1 MKRSPFQHPPAPA
14 EEALTGPR
22 YWRSLDELSGHPA
35 FQDWMHREFQDGASE
50 STSVNRRQFVKLMAA
65 SFALT
70 GVGLAGCRRPE
81 AYIKP
86 FGKETLREI
95 PGLPVFYATSKPG
108 SRENLPLVAETHG
121 SRPTKLE
128 GNDLYKPYGGATDL
142 QSQAA
147 ILDLYDPDR
156 ATKAS
161 RGTATLSQ
169 AQVADLL
176 KGIHDDYARVGGQ
189 GLAILVEPSTSP
201 TRARMLA
208 DLKSAFPRILIA
220 EYEAIAS
227 NNAELAAAQLF
238 GRSARPLYNFANSK
252 RILAL
257 DSDFLNS
264 GTAKLGNSRDFAS
277 TRRVKNKVDAEKMS
291 RLYSVESNFTVTGT
305 MADHRLRLATAQMPA
320 FAALVA
326 VEVCRQ
332 LGVEQ
337 EFANQLELRIG
348 SFDVDKTWVK
358 ECVTDLIA
366 NKGHSVIVP
375 GDHLPVETH
384 LLCAMVNDL
393 ISGTGKTVRYVSTPD
408 SSLATIRQLAESI
421 KQGTVDTLIVLGGN
435 PAYDAPADLEWA
447 SLQKSV
453 KNVVRYGYYYDETSL
468 LAQVHI
474 PATHFLESWSDGRA
488 ADGTLLPVQ
497 PMILPL
503 FEGVQ
508 EVELLGHLLGQS
520 TKTPYDQVYETFSQ
534 LTTEAN
540 KQTAFARFL
549 RDGYLPDSSYE
560 TITASI
566 SASTIKSVVA
576 KADISAVSVSAQS
589 LEVRFVADA
598 KVGDGRYNNNGWL
611 QECPDPMTKLTWDNA
626 ILVSPALAE
635 HLGFDTKSGEFL
647 IGGVSKK
654 LANFKRGRQLAP
666 LAKLTVNGVT
676 LSGPIHI
683 LPGLADWTVVVP
695 LGYGRTK
702 VGKVG
707 QGTGFSAYPA
717 VKSDSPSL
725 ATGATLTIT
734 SETYNLANTQEHW
747 SLEGRDIIR
756 EGNVSDFTADTA
768 FAQRIGLEA
777 HSPPVYGKDQDKSLQ
792 YKATNQPR
800 GNSLYET
807 PVFTALQQW
816 GMSVDLNTCTGC
828 NACVVACQAENNI
841 PIVGKDQVMR
851 GREMHWIRLDRYF
864 SSGDVKAQRTEIP
877 RDPQASVMPMMCQH
891 CEMAPC
897 EQVCPVNATV
907 HDEQGL
913 NVMAYNRCVGTRYCA
928 NNCPYKVRRFNFF
941 DWNRR
946 EIGHFYEGPFGPNKE
961 KMGATTELIRM
972 RANPEV
978 TVRMRGVMEKCTFC
992 QQRIQNT
999 KIAQKVKTG
1008 IVDGGSDDI
1017 KVPDGLIRT
1026 ACQQVCPTGAIVF
1039 GDIADES
1046 SAVSQAKDN
1055 DRDYAVLGYLNVRPR
1070 TTYLARLRN
1079 PNPKMPVAAYL
1090 LKEYKQL
1097 NSKGGHDS
1105 HGHGDTNAPPA
1116 GEHHPADASHG

>member
-22 YWRSLDELSGHPA
+22 YWRSLDELSGQPA
-35 FQDWMHREFQDGASE
+35 FQDWMQREFQDGAADASG
-50 STSVNRRQFVKLMAA
+50 VNRRQFVKLMAA
-65 SFALT
+65 SFAFA

-81 AYIKP
+81 AHIKP
-86 FGKETLREI
+86 FGKESLREI

-108 SRENLPLVAETHG
+108 ARENLPLVAETHG

-128 GNDLYKPYGGATDL
+128 GNDLFKPYGGSTDL

-161 RGTATLSQ
+161 QGNKLLTKAD
-169 AQVADLL
+169 VADLL
-176 KGIHDDYARVGGQ
+176 GGIHKDFQRVGGQ
-189 GLAILVEPSTSP
+189 GLALLLEPSASP
-201 TRARMLA
+201 TRARLLA
-208 DLKSAFPRILIA
+208 ELKAAFPRMLIA
-220 EYEAIAS
+220 EYEAAPTQ
-227 NNAELAAAQLF
+227 NAELAASQLF
-238 GRSARPLYNFANSK
+238 DRPARPLYNLPVSK
-252 RILAL
+252 RILAI
-257 DSDFLNS
+257 DSDFLNT
-264 GTAKLGNSRDFAS
+264 GTAKLGNSRDFAG
-277 TRRVKNKVDAEKMS
+277 TRRVKNKADAAAMS

-337 EFANQLELRIG
+337 DFANQLERRIG
-348 SFDVDKTWVK
+348 NIEADKVWVK
-358 ECVTDLIA
+358 ECVADLLA
-366 NKGHSVIVP
+366 NRGHSLIIP

-384 LLCAMVNDL
+384 LLCAMLNDL
-393 ISGTGKTVRYVSTPD
+393 LGATGKTVRYVELPAASAQGI
-408 SSLATIRQLAESI
+408 SQLAESI
-421 KQGTVDTLIVLGGN
+421 KQGAVDTLLVLGGN
-435 PAYDAPADLEWA
+435 PAYDAPADLDW
-447 SLQKSV
+447 STLQKSV
-453 KNVVRYGYYYDETSL
+453 KNVVRYSYYFDETAL
-468 LAQVHI
+468 IAQTHI
-474 PATHFLESWSDGRA
+474 PATHFLESWSDGRT
-488 ADGTLLPVQ
+488 ADGTLVPVQ

-503 FEGVQ
+503 FDGVQ
-508 EVELLGHLLGQS
+508 EIELLSHLLGEP
-520 TKTPYDQVYETFSQ
+520 TKTPYDQVYVTFGGIAGDNDA
-534 LTTEAN
+534 EM
-540 KQTAFARFL
+540 AFARFL
-549 RDGYLPDSSYE
+549 RDGFLPDSAYKTVSG
-560 TITASI
+560 SI
-566 SASTIKSVVA
+566 SASTVKSIVA
-576 KADISAVSVSAQS
+576 KADISAPSVSASS
-589 LEVRFVADA
+589 LEVRFITDS
-598 KVGDGRYNNNGWL
+598 KIGDGRYNNNGWL

-626 ILVSPALAE
+626 ILISPALAE
-635 HLGFDTKSGEFL
+635 YLGFDTKSGKFL

-654 LANFKRGRQLAP
+654 LANFKRGSEVAP
-666 LAKLTVNGVT
+666 LATLNVNGVT
-676 LSGPIHI
+676 LSGPVHI
-683 LPGLADWTVVVP
+683 MPGLSDWTVVVP
-695 LGYGRTK
+695 LGYGRSKTGR
-702 VGKVG
+702 VGK
-707 QGTGFSAYPA
+707 GTGFNAYPA
-717 VKSDSPSL
+717 VTSSSPSL
-725 ATGATLTIT
+725 ALNAQLELTGEI
-734 SETYNLANTQEHW
+734 YNLANTQEHW
-747 SLEGRDIIR
+747 SLEGRDIVR
-756 EGNVSDFTADTA
+756 EGNVSDFTTDTA
-768 FAQRIGLEA
+768 FAQKIGMEA
-777 HSPPVYGKDQDKSLQ
+777 HSPPIYGKAQDKTIQ
-792 YKATNQPR
+792 YKVTNQPR
-800 GNSLYET
+800 GNSAYDT
-807 PVFTALQQW
+807 PVFTAPQQW

-841 PIVGKDQVMR
+841 PIVGKDQVIR

-941 DWNRR
+941 DWNKR

-992 QQRIQNT
+992 QQRIQNS

-1008 IVDGGSDDI
+1008 LVDGGSDDI
-1017 KVPDGLIRT
+1017 KVPEGIIRT

-1039 GDIADES
+1039 GDVADAN

-1055 DRDYAVLGYLNVRPR
+1055 DRDYSVLGYLNVRPR

-1097 NSKGGHDS
+1097 NDKGGHDDHDSHSTPAGSHHGEDHS
-1105 HGHGDTNAPPA
+1105 HG
-1116 GEHHPADASHG
+1116 